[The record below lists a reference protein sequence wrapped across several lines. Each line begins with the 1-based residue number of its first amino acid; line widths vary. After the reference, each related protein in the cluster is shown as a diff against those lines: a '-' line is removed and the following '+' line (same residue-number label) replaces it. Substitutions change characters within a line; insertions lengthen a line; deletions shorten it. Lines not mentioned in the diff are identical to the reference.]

1 LRATGNRTIA
11 RLRTAPLA
19 LTLLGLLLGSAP
31 ALASEPPFHIT
42 VLGGMSIANLRDAPD
57 PQNVLQSLKGKS
69 AGIGLG
75 WSIGGPWELQPQLL
89 YVEKGV
95 SFGESVGTD
104 VAGIPTGTF
113 ETLNVTGAL
122 EVPVLLRWNV
132 PIGERVHPVLAVGP
146 FASFEISERLK
157 LTGSQD
163 TSVDVNNLKGTDVG
177 VTFGAGLEIDAGPG
191 RWVIEGRY
199 DSGTVDLNPDGSR
212 SGAWLLMTG
221 FRF

>member
-1 LRATGNRTIA
+1 VRGGIA
-11 RLRTAPLA
+11 RD
-19 LTLLGLLLGSAP
+19 G
-31 ALASEPPFHIT
+31 
-42 VLGGMSIANLRDAPD
+42 
-57 PQNVLQSLKGKS
+57 
-69 AGIGLG
+69 AG
-75 WSIGGPWELQPQLL
+75 
-89 YVEKGV
+89 
-95 SFGESVGTD
+95 
-104 VAGIPTGTF
+104 AA
-113 ETLNVTGAL
+113 AL
-122 EVPVLLRWNV
+122 ERSDRRA
-132 PIGERVHPVLAVGP
+132 GAPVLAVGP
-146 FASFEISERLK
+146 FASFETSERLK